1 METTA
6 KAAAQIEWGTE
17 RERERGEH
25 GDKEDVRGERE
36 VAENAAK
43 FAVKKHLIVAVVVV
57 AAAAVYTLLSALN
70 L

>member
-1 METTA
+1 MEKTA

-17 RERERGEH
+17 GEKERET
-25 GDKEDVRGERE
+25 KERE

-43 FAVKKHLIVAVVVV
+43 FAVKKHLIVVVV
-57 AAAAVYTLLSALN
+57 AAAVYALLSALN

>member
-1 METTA
+1 MEH
-6 KAAAQIEWGTE
+6 
-17 RERERGEH
+17 RERGEH
-25 GDKEDVRGERE
+25 GDKEEVRGERE

-57 AAAAVYTLLSALN
+57 VIAAAVYALLSALN